1 MNQITKLATSSLHIH
16 PENIKFFDDI
26 EGEQYER
33 FKKSI
38 QEDGILTP
46 LMIAPDMTIIS
57 GHQRYK
63 ACKDLGINLVPVIIR
78 EDLVDE
84 DEKLKK
90 LLATNFGRLE
100 NNPMKQSRVIT
111 EYEKLCE
118 IKHGGARGHNVRLNN
133 QEQIASEFG
142 ITPRQLR
149 RLKKL
154 QDLIPELQ
162 DMVEQDELSATIGHQ
177 IWARMSQEEQEK
189 FFNDIGRDKIKT
201 LTQKATKEY
210 IDRITSLENDLENE
224 KKKEPKTIVKEVEKV
239 VDKTDYEEINKLKN
253 EKRQAELELLKLK
266 DKLTNPQVIYKNN
279 PELEKEV
286 ERLKRII
293 NNKEEQLSD
302 YHKVRTELA
311 EKNKI
316 VAQFTGENTNLEL
329 MSTTSKGK
337 AKMMEFLT
345 EMSKYDYLAES
356 FNEIPVASRNEWIKA
371 VKGIYKWSKNIL
383 DEIENEKVVFH
394 ENSKDIV
401 YDTEFTIE

>member
-1 MNQITKLATSSLHIH
+1 MNQITKLATTSLHIH
-16 PENIKFFDDI
+16 PENTKFFDDI

-38 QEDGILTP
+38 QEDGVLTP
-46 LMIAPDMTIIS
+46 LMVAPDMTIIS

-78 EDLVDE
+78 EDLIDE

-100 NNPMKQSRVIT
+100 NNPMKQSRVII

-118 IKHGGARGHNVRLNN
+118 VKHGGSRRHNVALNT
-133 QEQIASEFG
+133 QKQIAEEFG
-142 ITPRQLR
+142 ITPRQMQ

-162 DMVEQDELSATIGHQ
+162 DMVEQDELSASIGYQ
-177 IWARMSQEEQEK
+177 IWARMPSEEQEK
-189 FFNDIGRDKIKT
+189 FFNNIGRDKIKT

-210 IDRITSLENDLENE
+210 IDKINSLEKDLENE
-224 KKKEPKTIVKEVEKV
+224 KRKEPKTIVKEKV
-239 VDKTDYEEINKLKN
+239 IDNTDYKEINKLKN

-279 PELEKEV
+279 PELESEIN
-286 ERLKRII
+286 RLKRII
-293 NNKEEQLSD
+293 DDKEKQLND
-302 YHKVRTELA
+302 YHKVRIELA
-311 EKNKI
+311 EKNKM

-337 AKMMEFLT
+337 AKMMEFLN

-371 VKGIYKWSKNIL
+371 VKGIYKWSKSIL
-383 DEIENEKVVFH
+383 DTVNNEKTIIND
-394 ENSKDIV
+394 NSNNIV